1 MTAIDSIIYKINGTS
16 CWIVIFTFMLI
27 LVSVIY
33 VYRLFFLTTQKS
45 GSTTNTNPSG
55 QDQDQDQDQEGF
67 TINKEFTYK
76 SGEKSY
82 DNFYAKM
89 YDNLFYSNL
98 VDDYEVGIILNKAS
112 PVRETDVLVIGSK
125 TGKHVDTFT
134 KKGYNAYGIDE
145 SKDLMLYA
153 MNKYPDSNY
162 VLGNSMN
169 QLIFNPEKFTL
180 ITLLDFAVY
189 TIPDRRILFENCYKW
204 LIPGGFLAIHLI
216 NVGGFYDS
224 QVYGARERRF
234 SPTISRLF
242 DKKPVNNPLGNNDAI
257 VDDIIYR
264 SDMKMSDPSAIEM
277 RETFKNRKNGKRRQN
292 VQMFNAPDQS
302 IILSEAKD
310 CGFNMLAQNDLLPYK
325 KPFQYIYILYK
336 PAN

>member
-1 MTAIDSIIYKINGTS
+1 MTVVDSIIYKINATS
-16 CWIVIFTFMLI
+16 CWVVIFAFMLI
-27 LVSVIY
+27 LISIIY
-33 VYRLFFLTTQKS
+33 VYRLFFLSTQPTASMSKS
-45 GSTTNTNPSG
+45 DSSEEYP
-55 QDQDQDQDQEGF
+55 QEGF
-67 TINKEFTYK
+67 TLNKEFTYK
-76 SGEKSY
+76 SGEELY

-98 VDDYEVGIILNKAS
+98 VDDYEVGIILNKAT

-134 KKGYNAYGIDE
+134 KKGYNGYGIDK
-145 SKDLMLYA
+145 SKDLILYA
-153 MNKYPDSNY
+153 MNKYPGSNY
-162 VLGNSMN
+162 ILGNSMN
-169 QLIFNPEKFTL
+169 QLIFEPEKFTL

-189 TIPDRRILFENCYKW
+189 SIPDRRILFENCYRW
-204 LIPGGFLAIHLI
+204 LVPGGFLALHLI

-234 SPTISRLF
+234 SPMISRLF

-292 VQMFNAPDQS
+292 VQVFNAPDQS